1 MTDRRIVSIF
11 LPQFPIQRWRR
22 NRNAGLE
29 AEAEP
34 ALVLLRD
41 GRHGPVIHD
50 LTDAAAG
57 HGLAAGMGISDAR
70 TLLPTVQVEQAALEA
85 DQAELVRL
93 ARWALRWCPWTRPDG
108 ADGLLLDTTGS
119 GHLWGGE
126 AAMLGAMVAA
136 FQKIGFSIRVA
147 AAPTLGAAWALAR
160 HGATSPAICAP
171 DGVSRDLA
179 GLPVAAL
186 RLDEETVTLLHRLGL
201 KTIGALQA
209 VSRTALVR
217 RFRERAPVEA
227 NPARRLDEA
236 FGRLAE
242 PLMPEMPPPAP
253 RALRQLVEPILDV
266 DNVTQVLANLLTDL
280 TAELERRG
288 QGTRRLR
295 LTGYRVDG
303 GTAAVEA
310 AAAQATR
317 DPEHLARLFRDRLEG
332 LEAGFGFEVMTL
344 DALVVEEMED
354 LQWDLSG
361 GDSADLD
368 LTRLVDRLTAKL
380 GREAVLRP
388 VEVAGHIPERASQL
402 RPADLEAAEVLPSG
416 SDGKSRPV
424 RLLRPPE
431 AADVLYAVP
440 DGPPARLVWRRQ
452 THRVVRSEG
461 PERIAPEWWRER
473 STTRLRDYY
482 RVEDAEGRRYWIYR
496 EGLPGDGRGGA
507 PRWFVHGLDA

>member
-1 MTDRRIVSIF
+1 
-11 LPQFPIQRWRR
+11 
-22 NRNAGLE
+22 
-29 AEAEP
+29 
-34 ALVLLRD
+34 
-41 GRHGPVIHD
+41 
-50 LTDAAAG
+50 
-57 HGLAAGMGISDAR
+57 MGISDAR
-70 TLLPTVQVEQAALEA
+70 TLLPGVQVEPAALEA

-119 GHLWGGE
+119 DHLWGGE
-126 AAMLGAMVAA
+126 SAMLAAMVAA
-136 FQKIGFSIRVA
+136 FQGIGFEIRAA

-160 HGATSPAICAP
+160 HGAVSPLVCTPEALP
-171 DGVSRDLA
+171 RTLES
-179 GLPVAAL
+179 LPVAAL

-201 KTIGALQA
+201 KSIGALQA

-217 RFRERAPVEA
+217 RFRERAPAEA

-266 DNVTQVLANLLTDL
+266 DSVAQVLAALLADL
-280 TAELERRG
+280 VAELGRRG
-288 QGTRRLR
+288 QGARRLR

-303 GTAAVEA
+303 GTASVEA
-310 AAAQATR
+310 AAARAAR
-317 DPEHLARLFRDRLEG
+317 DPDHLARLFRDRLEEM
-332 LEAGFGFEVMTL
+332 EAGFGFEVMSL

-368 LTRLVDRLTAKL
+368 LTRLVDRLVARL
-380 GREAVLRP
+380 GRDAVLRP

-402 RPADLEAAEVLPSG
+402 RPADLDATEERRPESAAKP
-416 SDGKSRPV
+416 RPV

-452 THRVVRSEG
+452 SHRVVRSEG

-482 RVEDAEGRRYWIYR
+482 RVEDTEGRRYWIYR

>member
-1 MTDRRIVSIF
+1 
-11 LPQFPIQRWRR
+11 
-22 NRNAGLE
+22 
-29 AEAEP
+29 
-34 ALVLLRD
+34 
-41 GRHGPVIHD
+41 
-50 LTDAAAG
+50 
-57 HGLAAGMGISDAR
+57 MGISDAR
-70 TLLPTVQVEQAALEA
+70 TLLPGVQVEPAALEA

-93 ARWALRWCPWTRPDG
+93 ARWALRWCPWTR
-108 ADGLLLDTTGS
+108 ADGVDGVLLDTTGS
-119 GHLWGGE
+119 DHLWGGE
-126 AAMLGAMVAA
+126 AAMLAAMVAA
-136 FQKIGFSIRVA
+136 FQGIGFEIRAA

-160 HGATSPAICAP
+160 HGAASPLVCTSEALPQTLEP
-171 DGVSRDLA
+171 
-179 GLPVAAL
+179 LPVAAL

-201 KTIGALQA
+201 KSIGALQA

-266 DNVTQVLANLLTDL
+266 DSVAQVLAALLTDL

-288 QGTRRLR
+288 QGARRLR

-310 AAAQATR
+310 AAARAAR
-317 DPEHLARLFRDRLEG
+317 DPDHLARLFRDRLEEM
-332 LEAGFGFEVMTL
+332 EAGFGFEVMSL

-368 LTRLVDRLTAKL
+368 LTRLVDRLVARL
-380 GREAVLRP
+380 GRDAVLRP

-402 RPADLEAAEVLPSG
+402 RPADLDATEERRPESAAKP
-416 SDGKSRPV
+416 RPV

-452 THRVVRSEG
+452 SHRVVRSEG

-482 RVEDAEGRRYWIYR
+482 RVEDTEGRRYWIYR

>member
-1 MTDRRIVSIF
+1 M
-11 LPQFPIQRWRR
+11 QCWRR
-22 NRNAGLE
+22 SRRDSRSG
-29 AEAEP
+29 AEAEQ
-34 ALVLLRD
+34 AVVLLRD

-50 LTDAAAG
+50 LTPAAAR
-57 HGLAAGMGISDAR
+57 HGLAGGMGISDAR
-70 TLLPTVQVEQAALEA
+70 TLLPSVQVEPATLEA

-93 ARWALRWCPWTRPDG
+93 ARWALRWCPWTRADG

-119 GHLWGGE
+119 DHLWGGE
-126 AAMLGAMVAA
+126 AAMLAAMVSA
-136 FQKIGFSIRVA
+136 FARIGLSVRAA

-160 HGATSPAICAP
+160 YGAVSPVICAP
-171 DGVSRDLA
+171 DALSQTLA
-179 GLPVAAL
+179 DLPVVAL
-186 RLDEETVTLLHRLGL
+186 RLDEETVSLLHRLGL
-201 KTIGALQA
+201 KTVDALQA

-217 RFRERAPVEA
+217 RFRERAPDEA
-227 NPARRLDEA
+227 NPARRLDQTL
-236 FGRLAE
+236 GRVAE

-253 RALRQLVEPILDV
+253 RALRQLVEPIVDV
-266 DNVTQVLANLLTDL
+266 DSVSQVLAELLKDL
-280 TAELERRG
+280 TAEMERRG
-288 QGTRRLR
+288 QGARRLR

-303 GTAAVEA
+303 GTASVETA
-310 AAAQATR
+310 AARANR
-317 DPEHLARLFRDRLEG
+317 DPDHLARLFRDRLEG
-332 LEAGFGFEVMTL
+332 LDAGFGFEVMTL
-344 DALVVEEMED
+344 DALVLEEMEA

-361 GDSADLD
+361 GDSGDLD
-368 LTRLVDRLTAKL
+368 LTRLIDRLTARL
-380 GREAVLRP
+380 GRDAVLRP
-388 VEVAGHIPERASQL
+388 VETASHIPERASRF
-402 RPADLEAAEVLPSG
+402 RPADLEAGEVPRPKG
-416 SDGKSRPV
+416 PAKPRPV